1 MVGGGELEVGVVGGG
16 GKEGV
21 CTFWSVG
28 EAVWE
33 VGLLMDDIAIS
44 MRRNADVDADKACM
58 LFFREDV
65 ALWVLLSSSS

>member
-1 MVGGGELEVGVVGGG
+1 MVGRGELEVGVVGVVGA
-16 GKEGV
+16 
-21 CTFWSVG
+21 CTFWS

-33 VGLLMDDIAIS
+33 VGLLMEDIAIS

>member
-1 MVGGGELEVGVVGGG
+1 ME
-16 GKEGV
+16 
-21 CTFWSVG
+21 
-28 EAVWE
+28 
-33 VGLLMDDIAIS
+33 DIAIS